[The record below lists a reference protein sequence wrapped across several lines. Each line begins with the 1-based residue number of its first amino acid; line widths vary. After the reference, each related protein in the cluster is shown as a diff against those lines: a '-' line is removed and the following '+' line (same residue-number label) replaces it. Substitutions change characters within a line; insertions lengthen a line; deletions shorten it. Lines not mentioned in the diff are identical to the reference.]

1 VSHPPSDRPA
11 TRRELLAAGAVAGA
25 AALAAPGLL
34 PAVAAGAS
42 GGGSPPQP
50 PPDDAA
56 RLTRV
61 LSMAVLAAY
70 VYEQVFAE
78 RVLTGTRRRAL
89 DRFDEQEQAHVVALR
104 RAVVAAGGTLIRP
117 PASLDAA
124 NKYLAHRGI
133 GGRLGELQ
141 GPEDALDLL
150 ISIERSSIGS
160 CFVALRGLTGS
171 QAIMLVASIMANDA
185 QHEAVVT
192 LERHALKLVAAAPF
206 PLVSGT
212 H

>member
-1 VSHPPSDRPA
+1 MSGPPPHRSA
-11 TRRELLAAGAVAGA
+11 TRRELLAAGAAAGA

-34 PAVAAGAS
+34 PTDAGAASS
-42 GGGSPPQP
+42 GATPA

-56 RLTRV
+56 RLERV

-78 RVLTGTRRRAL
+78 GVLTGSRRRAL
-89 DRFDEQEQAHVVALR
+89 KGFDEQEQAHVVALR
-104 RAVVAAGGTLIRP
+104 RAVVTAGGSVIRP
-117 PASLDAA
+117 PASIDVG
-124 NKYLAHRGI
+124 NRYLAHREI
-133 GGRLGELQ
+133 GGRLGALQ

-150 ISIERSSIGS
+150 ISVERSSIGS

-171 QAIMLVASIMANDA
+171 QAIVLVASIMANDA
-185 QHEAVVT
+185 QHEAIVT
-192 LERHALKLVAAAPF
+192 LQRHALTLVAAAPF
-206 PLVSGT
+206 PLVSGS

>member
-1 VSHPPSDRPA
+1 VSEPPTHRSA
-11 TRRELLAAGAVAGA
+11 TRRELLTAGAVAGA
-25 AALAAPGLL
+25 AALAAPALV
-34 PAVAAGAS
+34 PTVAAAAS
-42 GGGSPPQP
+42 GGGSSP

-70 VYEQVFAE
+70 VYEQVIAE
-78 RVLTGTRRRAL
+78 GVLTGSQRRAL
-89 DRFDEQEQAHVVALR
+89 DGFDEQERAHVVALR
-104 RAVVAAGGTLIRP
+104 RATADAGGTGMGP
-117 PASLDAA
+117 PSSLDVA
-124 NKYLAHRGI
+124 NRYLAHRGI

-141 GPEDALDLL
+141 GPDDALDLL
-150 ISIERSSIGS
+150 ISVERSSIGS

-171 QAIMLVASIMANDA
+171 AAIVLVASIMANDA

-192 LERHALKLVAAAPF
+192 LQRPTLTLTDAAPF
-206 PLVSGT
+206 PLVSGV